1 MHLFL
6 GFEDEDIEA
15 RKEGSLFLETSMWFV
30 FNGKQLH
37 DLRKAS
43 HTRGLHSPTLSTQPL
58 LKKSRANRRWLQPPP
73 PPQKKKK
80 KNFVITGGK
89 WQSVILLMDRIL
101 HNAEDTR
108 P

>member
-15 RKEGSLFLETSMWFV
+15 RKAGSLFLETRMWFV

-43 HTRGLHSPTLSTQPL
+43 HTRALHSPTLSTQPL
-58 LKKSRANRRWLQPPP
+58 LKKSRPNRRWLQTTPPFPPP
-73 PPQKKKK
+73 KKK
-80 KNFVITGGK
+80 KNFVITGEK

-101 HNAEDTR
+101 HNAEHT
-108 P
+108 